1 MTVVFLVFQVRTHPN
16 KLWVPDILLENSFG
30 QTQVYQLDYQVYVVA
45 SYFGLLYWAIP
56 LVVLSKC
63 RTDVTYFPFDEQ
75 VCVIKISS
83 WTYHDKLINFT
94 LSQYNSGMEN
104 PISNIEWDI
113 TEVKGTFYPN
123 AMTAPHPYYPND
135 VISYPYIIY
144 QISLKRK
151 PNFYVN
157 LLVVPSFV
165 ISWMGAVIYLI
176 PNSSGEK
183 LGFSI
188 TLFLSLY
195 VNQVIVAEHLPPSAD
210 TFPLIARFYMI
221 ISFLLA
227 FSVLPTVVTLSF
239 HYKLFYSVDPDD
251 STFPNLVNWLEK
263 LGRCPSFWFPVC
275 CWKTCCGTPYSR
287 KKANSAYG
295 QSEFKGKNMETSEY
309 IQSSFT
315 LVNTHY
321 KETNKYQTNNSN
333 NRLYQSISDSMRRM
347 SSFPQGVNDVQKNHI
362 ENPCSVNED
371 FDHTSTIPADA
382 SPQLMKKDFNSST
395 EAAIDRILDRMQL
408 LLSSEP
414 DPLLTRWQVIA
425 TGVDKIGF
433 FIYCLL
439 LISTTTMFTIFLI
452 FRNYPSGTE

>member
-1 MTVVFLVFQVRTHPN
+1 M
-16 KLWVPDILLENSFG
+16 
-30 QTQVYQLDYQVYVVA
+30 YVVA

-113 TEVKGTFYPN
+113 TQVKGIFYPN

-144 QISLKRK
+144 QISMKRK

-227 FSVLPTVVTLSF
+227 LSVLPTVVTLSF
-239 HYKLFYSVDPDD
+239 HYKLFYTLDPED
-251 STFPNLVNWLEK
+251 SAFPNLVKWLEK
-263 LGRCPSFWFPVC
+263 LGKCRSFWFPVC
-275 CWKTCCGTPYSR
+275 CWQTCCSSCAG
-287 KKANSAYG
+287 KKSAAGFG
-295 QSEFKGKNMETSEY
+295 QAGFKGRNMKVNER

-315 LVNTHY
+315 LVNNHY
-321 KETNKYQTNNSN
+321 KETNKYQCSTASS
-333 NRLYQSISDSMRRM
+333 RLYQSINDSMRRM

-362 ENPCSVNED
+362 ENPCSVNEE
-371 FDHTSTIPADA
+371 FDHTSAIPVDA
-382 SPQLMKKDFNSST
+382 SPASLKKDLHTSN
-395 EAAIDRILDRMQL
+395 EEPMDRILDRMEL

-414 DPLLTRWQVIA
+414 DPLLMRWQVIA

-439 LISTTTMFTIFLI
+439 LISITAVFTIFLI
-452 FRNYPSGTE
+452 FRNYPSGHA